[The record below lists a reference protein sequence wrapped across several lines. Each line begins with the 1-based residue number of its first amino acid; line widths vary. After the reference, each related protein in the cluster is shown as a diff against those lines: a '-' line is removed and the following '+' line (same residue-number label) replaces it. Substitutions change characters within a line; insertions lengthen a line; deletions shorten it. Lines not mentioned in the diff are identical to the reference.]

1 MYALSDKASEVPR
14 PSGSHMHTAWAFT
27 KPGIYI
33 TDVTA
38 RAKQSGNGYRG
49 ARTFSVAA
57 HNDGGE
63 AIAEMQ
69 RLTFL
74 VEKKFTIKQPAD
86 APADPAPPCLRSL
99 GTILAV
105 SLFAR

>member
-49 ARTFSVAA
+49 ARTFSGSSGSRV
-57 HNDGGE
+57 
-63 AIAEMQ
+63 
-69 RLTFL
+69 R
-74 VEKKFTIKQPAD
+74 
-86 APADPAPPCLRSL
+86 
-99 GTILAV
+99 
-105 SLFAR
+105 